1 MKKRWFKNIETGEER
16 LLTLED
22 AKRELDDKW
31 VRGRVIDKGKIW
43 KSFIYISLLLEMDAH
58 ILVSIIKRKILTNI

>member
-1 MKKRWFKNIETGEER
+1 MSKLIENIKTGEER

-31 VRGRVIDKGKIW
+31 VRGRVLIRKKYGKVL
-43 KSFIYISLLLEMDAH
+43 YI
-58 ILVSIIKRKILTNI
+58 

>member
-1 MKKRWFKNIETGEER
+1 MKKYWFKNIETGEER

-31 VRGRVIDKGKIW
+31 VRGRVIDKEKKYGKVL
-43 KSFIYISLLLEMDAH
+43 YI
-58 ILVSIIKRKILTNI
+58 

>member
-1 MKKRWFKNIETGEER
+1 MKKHWFKNIETGEER

-31 VRGRVIDKGKIW
+31 VRGRVIDKEKKYGKVL
-43 KSFIYISLLLEMDAH
+43 YI
-58 ILVSIIKRKILTNI
+58 